1 MTSLP
6 RPVATICALLL
17 AVTSPAAQ
25 AQLYDITD
33 LGDVAP
39 ASINASGVIV
49 GYAPLSG
56 SATGFRAFVLDNGVL
71 TLLPT
76 HVDIPQSSPPEA
88 SFMRAY
94 DVNKRGQVV
103 GLAVVPSTTIGGVWG
118 SGEVVAFLYEKGK
131 TTFFAFPEGG
141 VNHSSAYAISDKG
154 LVAGLIYTPNPR
166 GVLYD
171 LKTGQQTTLSP
182 LGGETAFSISIND
195 VNDAGVAVGGSNLN
209 AEENHAFR
217 YMARDGSLEDLGTLG
232 GNVSGAN
239 AINDRGTIVGVS
251 TTTANESHAV
261 LWKDNVLHDLG
272 TLGGTSGTPYGI
284 NKAGTV
290 VGLSGITS
298 GAQHAFTTLGGSMV
312 DLNLFLPAGSDWE
325 LLGAFG
331 INDAGQIIGVGSRNG
346 VQHGFLLTPTRRPTG
361 DAP

>member
-1 MTSLP
+1 MTASSTRIDDVVRRPSSRQSQRRLRMTSLP

-76 HVDIPQSSPPEA
+76 HVDIAQSSPPEA

-103 GLAVVPSTTIGGVWG
+103 GLAVVPSTNIGGVWG

-154 LVAGLIYTPNPR
+154 LVAGLVYTPNPR

-209 AEENHAFR
+209 AEEYHAFR

-232 GNVSGAN
+232 GNVSFAN

-251 TTTANESHAV
+251 TTTVTNRTLCCGRTTSCTTSGPWAALRERRMGSTRQELWSACQASRAV
-261 LWKDNVLHDLG
+261 LNTPSSRSAEAWSTSICSCRPAATGNCWGHLASM
-272 TLGGTSGTPYGI
+272 TL
-284 NKAGTV
+284 V
-290 VGLSGITS
+290 
-298 GAQHAFTTLGGSMV
+298 
-312 DLNLFLPAGSDWE
+312 
-325 LLGAFG
+325 
-331 INDAGQIIGVGSRNG
+331 R
-346 VQHGFLLTPTRRPTG
+346 
-361 DAP
+361 